1 MWGRSRTPA
10 ASGSSATPN
19 AAIHAVL
26 WDYAEKQ
33 GITIDRLKK
42 PKSNISEGEEEED
55 YGAL

>member
-1 MWGRSRTPA
+1 MPA

-19 AAIHAVL
+19 AAIHVVL
-26 WDYAEKQ
+26 WDYTKKQ